1 MKFLKLDDG
10 LAADGQQAL
19 GQVVGVGAHAF
30 AFAGDREDDFH
41 LCSIPISV
49 KDRKKG
55 IAGCGV
61 QDARGVADA
70 PPRKI
75 RKFRIYVKFDE
86 IDQENSGPTIQFS
99 PKIGF

>member
-30 AFAGDREDDFH
+30 AFAGDREDDF
-41 LCSIPISV
+41 
-49 KDRKKG
+49 
-55 IAGCGV
+55 
-61 QDARGVADA
+61 RGVADA

-75 RKFRIYVKFDE
+75 RKFRIYVKF
-86 IDQENSGPTIQFS
+86 
-99 PKIGF
+99 

>member
-1 MKFLKLDDG
+1 MDEC
-10 LAADGQQAL
+10 QC
-19 GQVVGVGAHAF
+19 GVQDEWMLMRD
-30 AFAGDREDDFH
+30 AGWMDVDAG
-41 LCSIPISV
+41 
-49 KDRKKG
+49 RKMG
-55 IAGCGV
+55 GCRCGV